1 LIPPA
6 RGSYEIEANNSF
18 VDMIFLGREDFL
30 IFYIIFYLINSKDV
44 LFSYYYLIFL
54 KIYQNNFFKKKFIF
68 DISKL
73 K

>member
-1 LIPPA
+1 
-6 RGSYEIEANNSF
+6 
-18 VDMIFLGREDFL
+18 MIVLGREDFL

>member
-18 VDMIFLGREDFL
+18 VDMIVLGREDFL